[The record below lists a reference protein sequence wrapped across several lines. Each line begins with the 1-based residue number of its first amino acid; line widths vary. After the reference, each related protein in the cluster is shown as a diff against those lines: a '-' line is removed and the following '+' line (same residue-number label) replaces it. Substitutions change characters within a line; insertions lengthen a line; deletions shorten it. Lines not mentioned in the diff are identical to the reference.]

1 MTRSLFTCTSLFAFV
16 VLMAHTALASEV
28 TANVPSITIKKTSP
42 QPEALTAPTTRQAD
56 QEIHNTPGAVSL
68 VDSAAYQNR
77 YAQTLRDML
86 EETPGVHAQ
95 PRYGQE
101 QRLSIRGSGLARG
114 FHTRGI
120 ETLQDGIPLNAADG
134 SGDFY
139 QIDPLALRHIAVYKG
154 GNALSFGS
162 ATLGGAINF
171 VTPTAYDM
179 LATNTLR
186 LEGGS
191 FVTVRGS
198 GQTGRVIG
206 DFDYALTGTVVHS
219 DGFRRHAHTQSEAFN
234 ANLGYK
240 ITPQLETRF
249 YVGAYIVD
257 QDLPGTLSLADA
269 LHNPRDASSGALS
282 GDQARNTRTFRL
294 ANKTSWQSGIGT
306 LELASWGIR
315 KELFHPIFQ
324 VIDNNDWTYGVAP
337 KLTRRFDLGG
347 LHNDLVVGARYTGG
361 STAARRYVNINGSRG
376 NQTLDAVQDAHNFE
390 LYAENKLWFQP
401 DLAVLTGAKLFHALR
416 DYQDKGGLASNPT
429 PKTDSKR
436 YNGLSPKLGLLW
448 QPLDDVQAFVNV
460 TRSQDIPDFSDLTQ
474 TIGSTASFVPLKLQQ
489 AWTLEAGS
497 RGHYG
502 RTAWDIAA
510 YRSWVRDELMQFT
523 TSSSIPAATF
533 NAPRSVHQGIE
544 LAVRHRL
551 LDDVFNAGRSDSL
564 TLQQIWTY
572 SDFRFQDN
580 PVYGDNRLPG
590 VPEHQLRTSITY
602 RHAGGFSI
610 TPVAH
615 WVPRGAFADYANT
628 LRVPGYVTFGLQAD
642 YEVQPGLHL
651 FLDARNL
658 ADRRY
663 VSDIST
669 IKDAR
674 TTATSIFYPGDGR
687 SIYAGLRYQF

>member
-1 MTRSLFTCTSLFAFV
+1 MTRSRFTAASLLAFAA
-16 VLMAHTALASEV
+16 LTAHTALASEDI
-28 TANVPSITIKKTSP
+28 ADVPSITINKTAP
-42 QPEALTAPTTRQAD
+42 RPEALTAPTTRQVYE
-56 QEIHNTPGAVSL
+56 EIQATPGAVSL
-68 VDSAAYQNR
+68 VDSAAYQDR
-77 YAQTLRDML
+77 YTQTLRDML

-162 ATLGGAINF
+162 STLGGAINF

-179 LATNTLR
+179 LAPNTLR

-191 FVTVRGS
+191 FATVRGS
-198 GQTGRVIG
+198 AQTGRVIG
-206 DFDYALTGTVVHS
+206 GFDYAVTGTVVHS
-219 DGFRRHAHTQSEAFN
+219 DGFRRHADTQSEALN
-234 ANLGYK
+234 ANFGYK

-249 YVGAYIVD
+249 YFGAYIVD

-269 LHNPRDASSGALS
+269 LHNPRDASAGAIT
-282 GDQARNTRTFRL
+282 GDQARNTRTFRI

-337 KLTRRFDLGG
+337 KLTRRFDLNG
-347 LHNDLVVGARYTGG
+347 LRNDIVIGARYVGG
-361 STAARRYVNINGSRG
+361 STAARRFVNVNGSRG
-376 NQTLDAVQDAHNFE
+376 SQTLDAVQDAHNFE

-416 DYQDKGGLASNPT
+416 DYQDKGGLAGNPT
-429 PKTDSKR
+429 PKADSKR
-436 YNGLSPKLGLLW
+436 YNGFSPKLGLLW
-448 QPLDDVQAFVNV
+448 QPLDDVQAFVNI
-460 TRSQDIPDFSDLTQ
+460 TRSQDVPDFSDLAQ

-497 RGHYG
+497 RGQYG

-551 LDDVFNAGRSDSL
+551 LDDVFNVGIHDSL

-572 SDFRFQDN
+572 SDFRFDN
-580 PVYGDNRLPG
+580 DLVYGDNRLPG
-590 VPEHQLRTSITY
+590 VPEHQLRTSVTY
-602 RHAGGFSI
+602 RHASGFSI

-628 LRVPGYVTFGLQAD
+628 LRVPGYVTFGLQTD

-663 VSDIST
+663 VSDTST

-674 TTATSIFYPGDGR
+674 TTATNIFYPGDGR
-687 SIYAGLRYQF
+687 SFYAGVRYQF